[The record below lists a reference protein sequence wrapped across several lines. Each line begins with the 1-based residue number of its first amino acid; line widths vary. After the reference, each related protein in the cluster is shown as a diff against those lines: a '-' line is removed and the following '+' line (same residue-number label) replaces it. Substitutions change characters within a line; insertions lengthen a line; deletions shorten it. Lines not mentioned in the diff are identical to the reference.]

1 MTLSLGLLLAVGC
14 ALSTNVGFLFKHR
27 GARSVAAVDV
37 RHPLRS
43 ARALFG
49 CKMFSVGMLIACGSW
64 LLHIGAMSFAPLSLV
79 QAVLAGG
86 VVLLAVMAER
96 LFGLAIGR
104 RQWFGLAAMASG
116 LAMLGLTLPAAHG
129 ADSQFSLPAMI
140 AFEGGLIAAGLLLI
154 LGPRVGAPS
163 EHHGVM
169 LGAASG
175 ILFGVSDVAIKAI
188 SGMVGAHGLT
198 GFVSPWTLLCVA
210 ASIVAFFSSARSF
223 QDGEAVPVI
232 AVTGTAANMAGIVGG
247 IFVFGD
253 PLSGDPLT
261 LAAQCGAF
269 VLLVLAAWMMPA
281 PVRAARSTVAAV
293 AV

>member
-188 SGMVGAHGLT
+188 SGMVGAHGLI

-281 PVRAARSTVAAV
+281 PVRAARNAVAAV